1 MLFTQSRTNETS
13 GTSKDFSSSKSTI
26 PDFPKAAN
34 FERSTSMQTL
44 PSRTKKKSL
53 PKRSI
58 TFADLPPSLKQ
69 SSDSIIYPSHV
80 KPTLSKIEQSI
91 RPLQETSTSL
101 PQVISY
107 QTPARFQLP
116 PTPLTAPEY
125 WENLDSASFSKQQ
138 IARSVD
144 GNFQVEVGF
153 KSMSN

>member
-1 MLFTQSRTNETS
+1 
-13 GTSKDFSSSKSTI
+13 
-26 PDFPKAAN
+26 
-34 FERSTSMQTL
+34 MQTL
-44 PSRTKKKSL
+44 PCRTKKKSL

-58 TFADLPPSLKQ
+58 TFADLPPSLKK
-69 SSDSIIYPSHV
+69 SSDSIVYPYHV
-80 KPTLSKIEQSI
+80 KPTLSKTEQSI

-101 PQVISY
+101 PQVVSH

-116 PTPLTAPEY
+116 PTPLTTPEC
-125 WENLDSASFSKQQ
+125 WENLDTSASFSNRQ

>member
-13 GTSKDFSSSKSTI
+13 GSSKDFSSSKSSTI
-26 PDFPKAAN
+26 PDLPKATN
-34 FERSTSMQTL
+34 FERSTSVQTL
-44 PSRTKKKSL
+44 PFRTKKKSL

-58 TFADLPPSLKQ
+58 TFADLPPSLKK

-80 KPTLSKIEQSI
+80 KPTLSKIEQ
-91 RPLQETSTSL
+91 PLQETSTS
-101 PQVISY
+101 PSQVISY

-116 PTPLTAPEY
+116 PTPLTAPDY
-125 WENLDSASFSKQQ
+125 WENLDNSASFSKRQ

-153 KSMSN
+153 KSMFN